1 MKKEEEE
8 KEASEEIEEE
18 SEEKLEETEE
28 ETKPEELTEGAEEV
42 EEALEKA
49 EGEEERT
56 EVEEET
62 PPSAAEEEEVKPPPS
77 KREKEEEEEFVEERI
92 YTIPLSKVW
101 IAPPKKRAPR
111 AMRAIKAFIRRH
123 MKLEATPT
131 EEEEEPKKLI
141 ISNEVNEMVWR
152 RGIGKPPRKIRVRA
166 AKDED
171 GNVTVYLAEGD

>member
-1 MKKEEEE
+1 MKKEGEE

-18 SEEKLEETEE
+18 IEEKLEETEE

-49 EGEEERT
+49 EGGEERT

-77 KREKEEEEEFVEERI
+77 KREKEKEEEFVEERI

-123 MKLEATPT
+123 MKLEATA

>member
-1 MKKEEEE
+1 MKKEGEE

-49 EGEEERT
+49 EGGEERT

-77 KREKEEEEEFVEERI
+77 KREKEKEEEFVEERI

>member
-1 MKKEEEE
+1 MKKEGEE

>member
-1 MKKEEEE
+1 MKKEGEE
-8 KEASEEIEEE
+8 KEAPEEIEEE

-77 KREKEEEEEFVEERI
+77 KREKEKEEEFVEERI

-123 MKLEATPT
+123 MKLEATT

>member
-1 MKKEEEE
+1 MKKEGEE
-8 KEASEEIEEE
+8 KEAPEEIEEE

>member
-1 MKKEEEE
+1 M
-8 KEASEEIEEE
+8 
-18 SEEKLEETEE
+18 
-28 ETKPEELTEGAEEV
+28 
-42 EEALEKA
+42 
-49 EGEEERT
+49 
-56 EVEEET
+56 
-62 PPSAAEEEEVKPPPS
+62 KPPPS
-77 KREKEEEEEFVEERI
+77 KREKEKEEEFVEERI

>member
-62 PPSAAEEEEVKPPPS
+62 PPSAAEEEEVKLPPS
-77 KREKEEEEEFVEERI
+77 KREKEKEEEFVEERI

>member
-1 MKKEEEE
+1 MKKEGEE

-62 PPSAAEEEEVKPPPS
+62 PPSAVEEEEVKPPPS